1 MAGERNRHTAKISTY
16 MVFDYFNYINS
27 HEIGDDDTTLV
38 IVLDGIIID
47 DVVVDTKWNYSICY
61 ALS

>member
-1 MAGERNRHTAKISTY
+1 